1 MQNLYIHVPFCAE
14 KCAYCAFYSAVGKEG
29 LIDLFLKKL
38 ERQFVENSDMCVP
51 LQTVYIGGGT
61 PTLLTATQLERLF
74 TSIKTNFQV
83 CSDAEISIECNPE
96 TLDAGKARVISQHAT
111 RVSMGLQ
118 TFNADHRKMIGRS
131 GSADSV
137 FAAIDLLKK
146 SGFSNVSLD
155 LIYAIPN
162 QTLEDWE
169 SDLRGVAKLGVNH
182 VSAYS
187 LSVEEGAE
195 LSGTECEEAESDISF
210 EMWELAEKVLS
221 EYGLKRYEI
230 SNYAKRGYEC
240 RHNSN
245 VWAGQPYLGLGPSAV
260 SFDGEKRWEQAASV
274 DAWLRDESPEFDIID
289 SELRAREIFI
299 MGLRTSKGWDK
310 KQFEVATGFD
320 CTPWL
325 SSLDQFNTHNFVNI
339 SDHSISLTAEGLA
352 FWNTIAEEL
361 VC

>member
-1 MQNLYIHVPFCAE
+1 MKNLYIHVPFCAE
-14 KCAYCAFYSAVGKEG
+14 KCAYCAFYSAVGKED
-29 LIDLFLKKL
+29 LVDLFLKKL
-38 ERQFVENSDMCVP
+38 ERQFVESSDICEP
-51 LQTVYIGGGT
+51 LQTIYIGGGT
-61 PTLLTATQLERLF
+61 PTLLTATQLEWLF
-74 TSIKTNFQV
+74 TSIRSSFQI

-96 TLDAGKARVISQHAT
+96 TLDAEKARVISQHAT

-118 TFNADHRKMIGRS
+118 TFDAVHRKMIGRS
-131 GSADSV
+131 GSTDSV

-146 SGFSNVSLD
+146 SDFTNVSLD

-162 QTLEDWE
+162 QTLDDCER
-169 SDLRGVAKLGVNH
+169 DLRAVAELGVNH

-195 LSGTECEEAESDISF
+195 LSGTNCEEAESDISF

-221 EYGLKRYEI
+221 EYDLKRYEI
-230 SNYAKRGYEC
+230 SNYAKPGFEC

-245 VWAGQPYLGLGPSAV
+245 IWAGQSYLGLGPSAV
-260 SFDGEKRWEQAASV
+260 SFDGEKRWEQAASI
-274 DAWLRDESPEFDIID
+274 DAWLRDKSPEFDIID
-289 SELRAREIFI
+289 SESRAREIFI
-299 MGLRTSKGWDK
+299 MGLRTSKGWDR
-310 KQFEVATGFD
+310 KQFEDATGFD
-320 CTPWL
+320 YTPWL
-325 SSLDQFNTHNFVNI
+325 SALDLFEAHNFVNI